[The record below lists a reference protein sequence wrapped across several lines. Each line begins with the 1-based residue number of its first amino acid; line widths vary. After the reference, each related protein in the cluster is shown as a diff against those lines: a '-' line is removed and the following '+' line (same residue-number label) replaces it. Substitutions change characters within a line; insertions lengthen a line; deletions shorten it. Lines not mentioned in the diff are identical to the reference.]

1 VLINLEGY
9 KMTLEFIVDTI
20 DAVPEASRKFY
31 SEVDGKF
38 HLDEELANNIKGLK
52 SALDKE
58 KISAKTKEKE
68 LTEFK
73 TQYAGIDPVK
83 IRELQA
89 RFENNE
95 EAQLIAAGKIDEV
108 INKRTEKWRIEEDR
122 QKEELKAKIAAAE
135 AKADAFKDRV
145 LEDSLRS
152 AAINAGLHK
161 LGIRDSLLLAKTIFT
176 LDENGNAVQ
185 KNSDGSVVIG
195 RDGKTPFSA
204 TEWYESQKVDSPH
217 WYTVTSSGSSAT
229 GSAGSG
235 GGKQMKRASFDSLS
249 PIDKVSAIKNGVR
262 VVD

>member
-1 VLINLEGY
+1 
-9 KMTLEFIVDTI
+9 MTLEFIVDTI

-31 SEVDGKF
+31 AEVEGKF
-38 HLDEELANNIKGLK
+38 HLDKELADNIKGLK

-58 KISAKTKEKE
+58 KIAAKTKEKE
-68 LTEFK
+68 LADFRA
-73 TQYAGIDPVK
+73 QYAGIDPAK
-83 IRELQA
+83 TKEIMA
-89 RFENNE
+89 KFEGNE

-108 INKRTEKWRIEEDR
+108 INKRTEKWRAEEER
-122 QKEELKAKIAAAE
+122 VKQELNTKIAAAE
-135 AKADAFKDRV
+135 AKAEAFKDRV

-249 PIDKVSAIKNGVR
+249 AADKSNALRNGIGI
-262 VVD
+262 VD

>member
-1 VLINLEGY
+1 
-9 KMTLEFIVDTI
+9 MTLEFIVDTI
-20 DAVPEASRKFY
+20 DVVPEASRKFY
-31 SEVDGKF
+31 TEVEGKF
-38 HLDEELANNIKGLK
+38 HLDKELADNIKGLK

-58 KISAKTKEKE
+58 KIAAKTKEKE
-68 LTEFK
+68 LADFRA
-73 TQYAGIDPVK
+73 QYAGIDPAK
-83 IRELQA
+83 TKEIMA
-89 RFENNE
+89 KFEGNE

-108 INKRTEKWRIEEDR
+108 INKRTEKWRAEEER
-122 QKEELKAKIAAAE
+122 VKQELNTKIAAAE

-217 WYTVTSSGSSAT
+217 WYTVTSSGSSPT

-249 PIDKVSAIKNGVR
+249 ATEKADAVRNGIR
-262 VVD
+262 IVD